1 MSFDSDVALIG
12 TGLAPLIAAS
22 HLLNQGKTVL
32 LLNPDFDFFL
42 ENSELPID
50 PLLPVGRKTLNVDR
64 IQRSLPEAAL
74 KELRPFFPG
83 SVEFWS
89 EGATFSGFH
98 DPMAP
103 HVRSRSRLWVSNEG
117 AADPESVE
125 HFQEL
130 YVHASDKGL
139 NPQILEGIPAS
150 SRFPGISLPRDLD
163 RGLLIPK
170 LCDVDVPRYRNGV
183 LEFVRE
189 RLGRE
194 RMINEAAQIE
204 LMPGGLRFHWEGSPR
219 TARLT
224 EGALVFWTPRLSNWI
239 LGQSKQFE
247 TTLRMPH
254 EMPLGLR
261 LWEQWSMVSRDELDA
276 GVVGNFNHDLAVWA
290 ETEGVPNRGSLFQLS
305 VLRLG
310 ELISS
315 EKVPGA
321 AHAMSWASKD
331 AFSQLSALCHGFL
344 RWDRF
349 SIRAMTP
356 RAILEWEESVNG
368 AMPLWDLKKTGE
380 ESDAVRVVTGCDG
393 PIMDVVRNVRMACE
407 KFYGASA

>member
-22 HLLNQGKTVL
+22 YLLNQGKTVL

-50 PLLPVGRKTLNVDR
+50 PLLPVSRGTLRPER
-64 IQRSLPEAAL
+64 IRGSSPDAAL

-83 SVEFWS
+83 SVEFWQ
-89 EGATFSGFH
+89 EGSTFSGYH

-103 HVRSRSRLWVSNEG
+103 HVRSRSRLWVPHQGHAN
-117 AADPESVE
+117 AESVDLFE
-125 HFQEL
+125 EL

-139 NPQILEGIPAS
+139 NPQLLEGIPAS
-150 SRFPGISLPRDLD
+150 SRFPGISLPRELD

-204 LMPGGLRFHWEGSPR
+204 LMPGGLRFYWEGSPR
-219 TARLT
+219 TARLS
-224 EGALVFWTPRLSNWI
+224 EGVLVFWTPRLSTWI
-239 LGQSKQFE
+239 LGQAKQFE
-247 TTLRMPH
+247 TTPR
-254 EMPLGLR
+254 MPLGLR
-261 LWEQWSMVSRDELDA
+261 LWEQWSLVSRDELDP
-276 GVVGNFNHDLAVWA
+276 GVVGMFNHDLAVWA
-290 ETEGVPNRGSLFQLS
+290 ETEGVPARGSLFQLS

-310 ELISS
+310 ELVKGGKNPGSS
-315 EKVPGA
+315 HSMG
-321 AHAMSWASKD
+321 WASKD
-331 AFSQLSALCHGFL
+331 AFSKLSSLCHGFL

-356 RAILEWEESVNG
+356 RAILEWDDGAEEQAQV
-368 AMPLWDLKKTGE
+368 WDIE
-380 ESDAVRVVTGCDG
+380 NVRVVTRCDG
-393 PIMDVVRNVRMACE
+393 PIVDVVRNVRRACE
-407 KFYGASA
+407 KFYGVSS

>member
-22 HLLNQGKTVL
+22 YLLNQGKSVL

-42 ENSELPID
+42 ENSELPLD
-50 PLLPVGRKTLNVDR
+50 PLLPVAKKSLRAER
-64 IQRSLPEAAL
+64 IQGSSPESAL

-83 SVEFWS
+83 PVEFWS
-89 EGATFSGFH
+89 EGASFSGYH

-103 HVRSRSRLWVSNEG
+103 HVRSRSRLWVSSASSAN
-117 AADPESVE
+117 PTSVE
-125 HFQEL
+125 HFEEL

-150 SRFPGISLPRDLD
+150 SRFPGISLPQDLE
-163 RGLLIPK
+163 RGFLIPK

-194 RMINEAAQIE
+194 RMINEATQIE
-204 LMPGGLRFHWEGSPR
+204 LMPGGLRFYWEGSPR
-219 TARLT
+219 TARLA
-224 EGALVFWTPRLSNWI
+224 EGVMVFWTPRLSTWI
-239 LGQSKQFE
+239 LGQAKQHE
-247 TTLRMPH
+247 TSPL
-254 EMPLGLR
+254 MPLGLR
-261 LWEQWSMVSRDELDA
+261 LWEQWSMVSRDELDP
-276 GVVGNFNHDLAVWA
+276 GVVGTFNEDLAVWA
-290 ETEGVPNRGSLFQLS
+290 ESEGVPTKGSLFQLS

-310 ELISS
+310 ELVS
-315 EKVPGA
+315 ESARQSPR
-321 AHAMSWASKD
+321 HSMSWASKE
-331 AFSQLSALCHGFL
+331 ALEKLSALCHGFL

-349 SIRAMTP
+349 SVRAMTP
-356 RAILEWEESVNG
+356 RTILEWEDANGKSSV
-368 AMPLWDLKKTGE
+368 WDLKKPNE
-380 ESDAVRVVTGCDG
+380 ENDAVRVITGCDG
-393 PIMDVVRNVRMACE
+393 PIIDVVRNVRLACE

>member
-22 HLLNQGKTVL
+22 YLLNQGKSVL

-50 PLLPVGRKTLNVDR
+50 PLLPVGKKTLRADR
-64 IQRSLPEAAL
+64 IQGSLPDAAL

-89 EGATFSGFH
+89 EGATFSGYH

-103 HVRSRSRLWVSNEG
+103 HVRSRARLWVSDEG
-117 AADPESVE
+117 KVDPANVDLFE
-125 HFQEL
+125 EL

-139 NPQILEGIPAS
+139 NPQLLEGIPAS
-150 SRFPGISLPRDLD
+150 SRFPGISLPRELD
-163 RGLLIPK
+163 QGLLIPK

-194 RMINEAAQIE
+194 RMLNEATQIE

-219 TARLT
+219 TARLS
-224 EGALVFWTPRLSNWI
+224 EGALVFWTPRLSTWI
-239 LGQSKQFE
+239 LGQAKHFE
-247 TTLRMPH
+247 TAPQMP
-254 EMPLGLR
+254 EGIR
-261 LWEQWSMVSRDELDA
+261 LWEQWSMVSRDELDP
-276 GVVGNFNHDLAVWA
+276 GVVGTYNNDLAVWA
-290 ETEGVPNRGSLFQLS
+290 ETEGVPQRGSLSQLS

-310 ELISS
+310 ELIRGEAVQTATQSA
-315 EKVPGA
+315 G
-321 AHAMSWASKD
+321 WASKD
-331 AFSQLSALCHGFL
+331 AFSKLSSLCHGFL

-349 SIRAMTP
+349 SVRAMTP
-356 RAILEWEESVNG
+356 RAILEWGENQSG
-368 AMPLWDLKKTGE
+368 AWDLKKSTE
-380 ESDAVRVVTGCDG
+380 ESDAVRVVTECDG
-393 PIMDVVRNVRMACE
+393 PIVNVVRNVRLACE